1 MTSYLANAFSLNM
14 LSVGAEGMR
23 VDIQLVLPAEIP
35 AETVSIIGHADMAAI
50 VSSVLKRP
58 VEVNRESVLLQK
70 DDVLFVA
77 QYHGPR
83 RDLGGPVGDWG
94 RHQPGQ
100 GTALLSGGAS
110 GDGARAVRQDQRRG
124 RDRHPTF

>member
-83 RDLGGPVGDWG
+83 LPAGATTLSAGG
-94 RHQPGQ
+94 RIEFYRITCH
-100 GTALLSGGAS
+100 TK
-110 GDGARAVRQDQRRG
+110 
-124 RDRHPTF
+124 